1 MLLNLQQSLIDRVLA
16 HLAARTTDLAP
27 SERKVPVENY
37 FSSKR
42 FELEQR
48 SIFQQ
53 RPVVAALSAMLQR
66 PGDFSALD
74 LGGVPVLLSRDRQGK
89 VHAHV
94 NACRHRGTKLVWQ
107 AQGSDMHTFTCPY
120 HAWSYSND
128 GALLGIPHGHCF
140 PNLKKNDYNLIPL
153 PVEERFGLI
162 WVLPHPKADLDLS
175 GFLDHSLSGISEDLK
190 ALELEHHIVF
200 KPHERNWRAN
210 WKVLADGGLET
221 YHFRVVHQRSIYP
234 FFFDNLL
241 VFDRFSHHQRLV
253 LPKRSIAELA
263 KVERNQWNLRSH
275 ANLIYFLFP
284 NIVLLIQPDH
294 IAVVAISPI
303 SVSESRIT
311 VAMLIPQS
319 NTIEK
324 DVEYWEKNRQIT
336 VSALDEDFIV
346 GEKIF
351 EGARSIAFP
360 HFVFGRN
367 ELGISAFHESLE
379 KIIMEQEKEPG

>member
-1 MLLNLQQSLIDRVLA
+1 
-16 HLAARTTDLAP
+16 
-27 SERKVPVENY
+27 
-37 FSSKR
+37 
-42 FELEQR
+42 
-48 SIFQQ
+48 
-53 RPVVAALSAMLQR
+53 
-66 PGDFSALD
+66 
-74 LGGVPVLLSRDRQGK
+74 
-89 VHAHV
+89 
-94 NACRHRGTKLVWQ
+94 
-107 AQGSDMHTFTCPY
+107 MHTFTCPY
-120 HAWSYSND
+120 HAWRYSNG

-140 PNLKKNDYNLIPL
+140 PNLKKNDHNLIPL
-153 PVEERFGLI
+153 PVEERYGLI
-162 WVLPHPKADLDLS
+162 WVLPQPKADFDLS

-190 ALELEHHIVF
+190 ALELEHHVVF

-221 YHFRVVHQRSIYP
+221 YHFRAVHQRSIYP
-234 FFFDNLL
+234 YFFDNLL

-284 NIVLLIQPDH
+284 NVVLLVQPDH

-311 VAMLIPQS
+311 VTMLIPQS

-336 VSALDEDFIV
+336 ISALDEDFIV

-379 KIIMEQEKEPG
+379 KIIMEQE

>member
-128 GALLGIPHGHCF
+128 GALLGIPHWHCF
-140 PNLKKNDYNLIPL
+140 PNLKKNERDGSRALHRLRHRGQSARRLHPEILL
-153 PVEERFGLI
+153 PR
-162 WVLPHPKADLDLS
+162 
-175 GFLDHSLSGISEDLK
+175 
-190 ALELEHHIVF
+190 
-200 KPHERNWRAN
+200 
-210 WKVLADGGLET
+210 
-221 YHFRVVHQRSIYP
+221 Q
-234 FFFDNLL
+234 
-241 VFDRFSHHQRLV
+241 
-253 LPKRSIAELA
+253 
-263 KVERNQWNLRSH
+263 SH
-275 ANLIYFLFP
+275 ADALG
-284 NIVLLIQPDH
+284 H
-294 IAVVAISPI
+294 IEHCDMPI
-303 SVSESRIT
+303 
-311 VAMLIPQS
+311 
-319 NTIEK
+319 
-324 DVEYWEKNRQIT
+324 
-336 VSALDEDFIV
+336 
-346 GEKIF
+346 
-351 EGARSIAFP
+351 
-360 HFVFGRN
+360 H
-367 ELGISAFHESLE
+367 
-379 KIIMEQEKEPG
+379 